1 MHMQAAAAANQAAGI
16 PVKPFTDLPV
26 KQQLVH
32 GLKDMGRSAFSSAK
46 NFGYL
51 GGMFAG
57 IECCIEGLRGKNDAY
72 NGVAGG
78 FITGA
83 ILSRKQGPGAMALS
97 AVGFAVFSGGI
108 EWYMRKPDGE
118 RRWPVE

>member
-1 MHMQAAAAANQAAGI
+1 MHIQAAAAANKQDGVI
-16 PVKPFTDLPV
+16 PKPFTDLPIRE
-26 KQQLVH
+26 QLRH

-72 NGVAGG
+72 NGIAGG
-78 FITGA
+78 FLTGA
-83 ILSRKQGPGAMALS
+83 LLARKQGPASMAVS
-97 AVGFAVFSGGI
+97 AVGFAAFSGAI